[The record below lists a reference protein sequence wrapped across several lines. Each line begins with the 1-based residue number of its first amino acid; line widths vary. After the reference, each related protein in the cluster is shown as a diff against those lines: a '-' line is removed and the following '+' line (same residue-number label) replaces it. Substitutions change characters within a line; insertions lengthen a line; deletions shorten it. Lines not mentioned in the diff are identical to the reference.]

1 MNKSWAGNSLRCAA
15 LAAAMYLALAGCSS
29 TRDGMKPAA
38 AAKRPSLEEQ
48 WGIQIASLR
57 LTAAGQMIDFR
68 YRIVDPEKAAQLVD
82 RKVKPQLIDQASH
95 RALGVPSAPKVGSL
109 RQTSVKPLVGRTYF
123 VLFGNPQQL
132 VKPGGRVT
140 IVIGEFRAENL
151 VVE

>member
-1 MNKSWAGNSLRCAA
+1 MSKSRAGNSICGAA
-15 LAAAMYLALAGCSS
+15 LAAAVCLVLAGCSS
-29 TRDGMKPAA
+29 THEGTKPAA
-38 AAKRPSLEEQ
+38 AAKRPSLEER

-57 LTAAGQMIDFR
+57 LTAAGHMIDFR

-82 RKVKPQLIDQASH
+82 RKVKPQLIDQSTR
-95 RALGVPSAPKVGSL
+95 RALGVPTAPKVGSL
-109 RQTSVKPLVGRTYF
+109 RQTSVKPLAGRTYF

-132 VKPGGRVT
+132 VKRGGKVT

>member
-1 MNKSWAGNSLRCAA
+1 MLA
-15 LAAAMYLALAGCSS
+15 LAVGVAFAGCSS
-29 TRDGMKPAA
+29 TADRTKPVPAA
-38 AAKRPSLEEQ
+38 SRPSLEAQ

-57 LTAAGQMIDFR
+57 VTAAGQMIDFR

-82 RKVKPQLIDQASH
+82 RKVKPQLIDQASR
-95 RALGVPSAPKVGSL
+95 RALGVPSAPKIGSI